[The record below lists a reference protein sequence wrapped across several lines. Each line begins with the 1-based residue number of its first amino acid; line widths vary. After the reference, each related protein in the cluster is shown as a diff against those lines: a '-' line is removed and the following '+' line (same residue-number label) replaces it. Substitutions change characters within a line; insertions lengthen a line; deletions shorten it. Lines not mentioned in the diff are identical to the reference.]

1 MHSKLTLSL
10 LIVLLITSFSVSAQ
24 DKLPSVMLEKDNG
37 SKINILDAVKE
48 KDLSIID
55 FWATW
60 CIPCRHELE
69 NISDLYA
76 DWQAEWNM
84 QLIAVSIDD
93 AKTKSQVMP
102 YINGRG
108 YDYKVLLDPNSEFF
122 LAVNGLTPPL
132 TLIVDKN
139 GQILFIHHGYIEG
152 DEYELEDF
160 MQNWFKKNG

>member
-1 MHSKLTLSL
+1 
-10 LIVLLITSFSVSAQ
+10 
-24 DKLPSVMLEKDNG
+24 MLEKDNG
-37 SKINILDAVKE
+37 SNVNILDAVKD
-48 KDLSIID
+48 KDLTIID

-69 NISDLYA
+69 NISDVYA
-76 DWQAEWNM
+76 DWQDEWNM

-102 YINGRG
+102 YINGKG

-139 GQILFIHHGYIEG
+139 GHILFIHHGYIEG

-160 MQNWFKKNG
+160 MSGWFKKN